1 MAKADAWGA
10 PGGTAFERR
19 EARGDGLAGN
29 TRLIAE
35 PAYRRLLAA
44 EPLLRRSIPAL
55 IILFLVVIAALRVL
69 SLMNERDEVERDTR
83 AILSLAAGQ
92 MASAIAADP
101 NAAST
106 GALDLLENAGRLGAM
121 GRSHVLAITDDAFK
135 IIAVSPLST
144 GWQGRSLDSL
154 VQGGQPL
161 FMFGERAGVM
171 NVSIAGQNWYAAV
184 SLTASRKNAAAVLV
198 PQEAVF
204 DSWRKTVSLN
214 VTLFVLT
221 AGVLIIILYAY
232 FGQAARAQAADRI
245 YLEAHQRIDM
255 ALVRGRCGLWDWDM
269 VRGKMYWS
277 RSMYDMLGYEPCDTM
292 LSFGEV
298 DEIIHPEDGDLFDL
312 ANRIVE
318 REIDHIDQVF
328 RMRHADGQ
336 WVWMRARA
344 QVIDPEA
351 PEIQLIGIAVD
362 VTEQRHLA
370 LRSEAADLR
379 LRTAIENINESFVLW
394 DASEHL
400 IMCNSKF
407 QKDNGLSDRDVMP
420 GAARTALE
428 EHMLAFASERRLANS
443 NGPQGGVTL
452 ERQLA
457 DGRWLQVNELRT
469 RDGGTVSVGS
479 DITQIKLHQE
489 KLVDSE
495 RRLMATI
502 HDLSLARRAEEERAR
517 ELVELNRKYMKETER
532 AEAANRAKSEFLANM
547 SHELRTPLNA
557 IIGFS
562 ELMEQGLFGPLGS
575 PRYEEYATDINGSGK
590 YLLGVINDILDM
602 SKIEAGQFSVDRE
615 EIDLCPL
622 IKETVRVV
630 SLQAAEKSI
639 TVETR
644 IAEFDAALRRPA
656 RDQADR
662 HQPAVERGEV
672 HRTGR
677 PHFGQGAQH
686 LRRVGA
692 DHRGQW
698 LRHPQG
704 SAGQARPA
712 VRAGAEPVFQE
723 PCRIWPRPGHL
734 ALAGRTAGR
743 RAEDP
748 LDRRRR
754 HHRVGAHPG
763 EEGAASGEGSGLKLS
778 FDGGLIYNRPHFHDL
793 SAAKF
798 VDHVLGERHS
808 PAVYVQAKE
817 PSPWPAVE
825 GDPARYVGR
834 IGDEHPDIKI
844 EVRNVL
850 EVPLQHFAITRQADP
865 PAIVDRFV
873 VHELPE
879 LRPILAVQAGDVV
892 AVDIGEI
899 DFGHGNRPIFPQA
912 PAACAAGAG
921 SRGHCMPSSSLPDG
935 R

>member
-19 EARGDGLAGN
+19 TARGDGLAGN

-55 IILFLVVIAALRVL
+55 IIIFLIVIAALRVL
-69 SLMNERDEVERDTR
+69 SLMNERDEVERDVK
-83 AILSLAAGQ
+83 AVLGLAAGQ
-92 MASAIAADP
+92 MANAISADP
-101 NAAST
+101 NAAAG
-106 GALDLLENAGRLGAM
+106 GAIDLLESTSRQGAM
-121 GRSHVLAITDDAFK
+121 GRSHVLVITDSAFK

-154 VQGGQPL
+154 ALDGQPL
-161 FMFGERAGVM
+161 FMFGDRAGVM
-171 NVSIAGQNWYAAV
+171 DVSIGGQDWYAAV
-184 SLTASRKNAAAVLV
+184 SLTRDRKNAAAVLV

-232 FGQAARAQAADRI
+232 FGQASRAQTADRI

-277 RSMYDMLGYEPCDTM
+277 RSMYDMLGYEPCNSM

-298 DEIIHPEDGDLFDL
+298 DDIIHPEDGDLFQL

-394 DASEHL
+394 DAAQRL
-400 IMCNSKF
+400 IMCNSKY

-420 GAARTALE
+420 GAARAVLE
-428 EHMLAFASERRLANS
+428 DRMLAFASERRLANT
-443 NGPQGGVTL
+443 NGPQGGATF
-452 ERQLA
+452 ERQLS

-502 HDLSLARRAEEERAR
+502 HDLSLARRAEEERAK

-575 PRYEEYATDINGSGK
+575 PRYEEYANDINGSGK

-602 SKIEAGQFSVDRE
+602 SKIEAGQFSMDRE

-622 IKETVRVV
+622 IRETVRVI

-644 IAEFDAALRRPA
+644 IADTMTLF
-656 RDQADR
+656 ADR
-662 HQPAVERGEV
+662 RAIKQIAINLLSNAVKFTGQGGHILVRARNTSGALVLTIEDTGCGIPKEALSKL
-672 HRTGR
+672 GR
-677 PHFGQGAQH
+677 PFEQVQNQFSKNHA
-686 LRRVGA
+686 
-692 DHRGQW
+692 
-698 LRHPQG
+698 
-704 SAGQARPA
+704 
-712 VRAGAEPVFQE
+712 
-723 PCRIWPRPGHL
+723 
-734 ALAGRTAGR
+734 
-743 RAEDP
+743 
-748 LDRRRR
+748 
-754 HHRVGAHPG
+754 
-763 EEGAASGEGSGLKLS
+763 GSGLGLAIS
-778 FDGGLIYNRPHFHDL
+778 RSLAELQGGALKIRSTEGVGTIVSVRIPVKKAQRAVK
-793 SAAKF
+793 AA
-798 VDHVLGERHS
+798 
-808 PAVYVQAKE
+808 A
-817 PSPWPAVE
+817 
-825 GDPARYVGR
+825 
-834 IGDEHPDIKI
+834 
-844 EVRNVL
+844 
-850 EVPLQHFAITRQADP
+850 
-865 PAIVDRFV
+865 
-873 VHELPE
+873 
-879 LRPILAVQAGDVV
+879 
-892 AVDIGEI
+892 
-899 DFGHGNRPIFPQA
+899 
-912 PAACAAGAG
+912 
-921 SRGHCMPSSSLPDG
+921 
-935 R
+935 

>member
-19 EARGDGLAGN
+19 EARRDGLAGN
-29 TRLIAE
+29 ARLIAE

-55 IILFLVVIAALRVL
+55 IIVFLLVIAALRFL
-69 SLMNERDEVERDTR
+69 SLMNERDDVERDAK

-92 MASAIAADP
+92 LASSITV
-101 NAAST
+101 NANLTST
-106 GALDLLENAGRLGAM
+106 PGATQDLLEGISRLGAM
-121 GRSHVLAITDDAFK
+121 GRSHVLAATDGAFK
-135 IIAVSPLST
+135 IVAVTPQST
-144 GWQGRSLDSL
+144 GWKGRSLDAIA
-154 VQGGQPL
+154 QGGQPL

-171 NVSIAGQNWYAAV
+171 EVSIGGQDWYAAV
-184 SLTASRKNAAAVLV
+184 SLANARNGAAAALV

-204 DSWRKTVSLN
+204 EAWRKTVSLN

-221 AGVLIIILYAY
+221 AGVLIIVLYAY

-298 DEIIHPEDGDLFDL
+298 DEIIHPEDGDLFQL
-312 ANRIVE
+312 ANRIVA

-394 DASEHL
+394 DSTQRL
-400 IMCNSKF
+400 IMCNSKY
-407 QKDNGLSDRDVMP
+407 QQDNGLSDRDVMP
-420 GAARTALE
+420 GASRAVLE
-428 EHMLAFASERRLANS
+428 ERMLAFASERRLANL
-443 NGPQGGVTL
+443 NGQQGGVTF

-502 HDLSLARRAEEERAR
+502 HDLSLARRAEEERSR

-562 ELMEQGLFGPLGS
+562 ELMEQALFGPLGS

-602 SKIEAGQFSVDRE
+602 SKIEAGQFSMDQE

-622 IKETVRVV
+622 MRETVRVI

-644 IAEFDAALRRPA
+644 IPDSLTLF
-656 RDQADR
+656 ADR
-662 HQPAVERGEV
+662 RAIKQIIINLLSNAVKF
-672 HRTGR
+672 T
-677 PHFGQGAQH
+677 GQGG
-686 LRRVGA
+686 RI
-692 DHRGQW
+692 
-698 LRHPQG
+698 
-704 SAGQARPA
+704 A
-712 VRAGAEPVFQE
+712 VRARNTSSALVLTIEDNGCGIPKEALSKLG
-723 PCRIWPRPGHL
+723 RPFEQVQNQFSKSH
-734 ALAGRTAGR
+734 A
-743 RAEDP
+743 
-748 LDRRRR
+748 
-754 HHRVGAHPG
+754 
-763 EEGAASGEGSGLKLS
+763 GSGLGLAIS
-778 FDGGLIYNRPHFHDL
+778 RSLAELQGGALKIRSTEGIGTIVSVRIPIKKVAQAVR
-793 SAAKF
+793 AA
-798 VDHVLGERHS
+798 
-808 PAVYVQAKE
+808 A
-817 PSPWPAVE
+817 
-825 GDPARYVGR
+825 
-834 IGDEHPDIKI
+834 
-844 EVRNVL
+844 
-850 EVPLQHFAITRQADP
+850 
-865 PAIVDRFV
+865 
-873 VHELPE
+873 
-879 LRPILAVQAGDVV
+879 
-892 AVDIGEI
+892 
-899 DFGHGNRPIFPQA
+899 
-912 PAACAAGAG
+912 
-921 SRGHCMPSSSLPDG
+921 
-935 R
+935 

>member
-10 PGGTAFERR
+10 PEGTAFERR
-19 EARGDGLAGN
+19 KARGDGLAGN

-55 IILFLVVIAALRVL
+55 IIIFLIVIAALRVL
-69 SLMNERDEVERDTR
+69 SLMNERDETERDVK
-83 AILSLAAGQ
+83 AVLGLAAGQ
-92 MASAIAADP
+92 MANAISADP
-101 NAAST
+101 NAAAS
-106 GALDLLENAGRLGAM
+106 GAIDLLESTSRQGAM
-121 GRSHVLAITDDAFK
+121 GRSHVLVITDSAFK

-154 VQGGQPL
+154 VLDGQPL
-161 FMFGERAGVM
+161 FMFGDRAGVM
-171 NVSIAGQNWYAAV
+171 DVSIGGQDWYAAV
-184 SLTASRKNAAAVLV
+184 SLTRDRKNAAAVLV

-232 FGQAARAQAADRI
+232 FGQASRAQTADRI

-277 RSMYDMLGYEPCDTM
+277 RSMYDMLGYEPCNSM

-298 DEIIHPEDGDLFDL
+298 DDIIHPEDGDLFEL
-312 ANRIVE
+312 ANKIVE

-394 DASEHL
+394 DAAQRL
-400 IMCNSKF
+400 IMCNSKY

-420 GAARTALE
+420 GASRAVLE
-428 EHMLAFASERRLANS
+428 ERMLAFASERRLANT
-443 NGPQGGVTL
+443 NGPQGGATF
-452 ERQLA
+452 ERQLS

-575 PRYEEYATDINGSGK
+575 PRYEEYANDINGSGK

-602 SKIEAGQFSVDRE
+602 SKIEAGQFSMDRE

-622 IKETVRVV
+622 IRETVRVI

-644 IAEFDAALRRPA
+644 IADTMTLF
-656 RDQADR
+656 ADR
-662 HQPAVERGEV
+662 RAIKQIAINLLSNAVKFTGQGGHISVRARNTSGALVLTIEDNGCGIPKEALSKL
-672 HRTGR
+672 GR
-677 PHFGQGAQH
+677 PFEQVQNQFSKNHA
-686 LRRVGA
+686 
-692 DHRGQW
+692 
-698 LRHPQG
+698 
-704 SAGQARPA
+704 
-712 VRAGAEPVFQE
+712 
-723 PCRIWPRPGHL
+723 
-734 ALAGRTAGR
+734 
-743 RAEDP
+743 
-748 LDRRRR
+748 
-754 HHRVGAHPG
+754 
-763 EEGAASGEGSGLKLS
+763 GSGLGLAIS
-778 FDGGLIYNRPHFHDL
+778 RSLAELQGGALKIRSTEGVGTIVSVRIPVKK
-793 SAAKF
+793 AA
-798 VDHVLGERHS
+798 
-808 PAVYVQAKE
+808 
-817 PSPWPAVE
+817 PSV
-825 GDPARYVGR
+825 
-834 IGDEHPDIKI
+834 K
-844 EVRNVL
+844 
-850 EVPLQHFAITRQADP
+850 
-865 PAIVDRFV
+865 
-873 VHELPE
+873 
-879 LRPILAVQAGDVV
+879 
-892 AVDIGEI
+892 
-899 DFGHGNRPIFPQA
+899 
-912 PAACAAGAG
+912 AAA
-921 SRGHCMPSSSLPDG
+921 
-935 R
+935 

>member
-10 PGGTAFERR
+10 PGGMAFARR
-19 EARGDGLAGN
+19 ETRSDGLAGN

-35 PAYRRLLAA
+35 PAYKRLLAA

-55 IILFLVVIAALRVL
+55 IIIFLLVIAALRVL
-69 SLMNERDEVERDTR
+69 SLMNERDDVERDAK
-83 AILSLAAGQ
+83 AILTLAAGQ
-92 MASAIAADP
+92 LASSLATTSDTVPGAIQ
-101 NAAST
+101 
-106 GALDLLENAGRLGAM
+106 DLLETTSRQGAM
-121 GRSHVLAITDDAFK
+121 GRSHVLVITDNAFK
-135 IIAVSPLST
+135 ITAVTPRSMP
-144 GWQGRSLDSL
+144 WQGHSLDGL
-154 VQGGQPL
+154 VEGGQPL
-161 FMFGERAGVM
+161 FMFGDRAGVM
-171 NVSIAGQNWYAAV
+171 EVSIGGQDWYAAV
-184 SLTASRKNAAAVLV
+184 SVAKDRKGAAAALV

-204 DSWRKTVSLN
+204 DTWRKTVSLN

-298 DEIIHPEDGDLFDL
+298 DEIIHPEDGDLFEL
-312 ANRIVE
+312 ANKIVA

-344 QVIDPEA
+344 QVMDPEA

-394 DASEHL
+394 DSAQRL
-400 IMCNSKF
+400 IMCNSKY
-407 QKDNGLSDRDVMP
+407 QQDNGLSDRDVMP
-420 GAARTALE
+420 GVTRASLE
-428 EHMLAFASERRLANS
+428 ERMLAFASERRLANA
-443 NGPQGGVTL
+443 NGPQGGATF
-452 ERQLA
+452 ERQLS

-469 RDGGTVSVGS
+469 RDGGIVSVGS

-502 HDLSLARRAEEERAR
+502 HDLSLARRSEEERSS

-575 PRYEEYATDINGSGK
+575 ERYEEYATDINSSGK

-602 SKIEAGQFSVDRE
+602 SKIEAGQFSLDRE
-615 EIDLCPL
+615 QIDLGPL
-622 IKETVRVV
+622 ISETVRVV
-630 SLQAAEKSI
+630 SLQAAQKAI

-644 IAEFDAALRRPA
+644 IADALTLF
-656 RDQADR
+656 ADR
-662 HQPAVERGEV
+662 RAIKQIVINLLSNAVKFTGQGGHISVRARNTSGALVLTIEDNGCGIPKEALGKL
-672 HRTGR
+672 GR
-677 PHFGQGAQH
+677 PFEQVQNQFSKNHA
-686 LRRVGA
+686 
-692 DHRGQW
+692 
-698 LRHPQG
+698 
-704 SAGQARPA
+704 
-712 VRAGAEPVFQE
+712 
-723 PCRIWPRPGHL
+723 
-734 ALAGRTAGR
+734 
-743 RAEDP
+743 
-748 LDRRRR
+748 
-754 HHRVGAHPG
+754 
-763 EEGAASGEGSGLKLS
+763 GSGLGLAIS
-778 FDGGLIYNRPHFHDL
+778 RSLAELQGGALKIR
-793 SAAKF
+793 ST
-798 VDHVLGERHS
+798 
-808 PAVYVQAKE
+808 
-817 PSPWPAVE
+817 E
-825 GDPARYVGR
+825 GVGTIVSVR
-834 IGDEHPDIKI
+834 IPVKK
-844 EVRNVL
+844 
-850 EVPLQHFAITRQADP
+850 
-865 PAIVDRFV
+865 
-873 VHELPE
+873 
-879 LRPILAVQAGDVV
+879 
-892 AVDIGEI
+892 
-899 DFGHGNRPIFPQA
+899 A
-912 PAACAAGAG
+912 PAAVKVAA
-921 SRGHCMPSSSLPDG
+921 
-935 R
+935 

>member
-19 EARGDGLAGN
+19 EARSDGLAGN

-55 IILFLVVIAALRVL
+55 IIIFLLIIAVLRFL
-69 SLMNERDEVERDTR
+69 SLMNERDEIERDAK
-83 AILSLAAGQ
+83 AILALAAGQ
-92 MASAIAADP
+92 LASSIAAD
-101 NAAST
+101 ATMVST
-106 GALDLLENAGRLGAM
+106 PGAIQDLLEGTGRQGAM
-121 GRSHVLAITDDAFK
+121 GRSHVLAITDSAFK
-135 IIAVSPLST
+135 IIAVSPQST
-144 GWQGRSLDSL
+144 HWEGRSLDGV

-161 FMFGERAGVM
+161 FMFGDRAGVM
-171 NVSIAGQNWYAAV
+171 EVSIGGQDWYAAV
-184 SLTASRKNAAAVLV
+184 SLANGRRRAAAAFV

-204 DSWRKTVSLN
+204 DTWRKTVSLN

-298 DEIIHPEDGDLFDL
+298 DEIIHPEDGDLFEL
-312 ANRIVE
+312 ANRIVG

-394 DASEHL
+394 DSSERL
-400 IMCNSKF
+400 IMCNSKY
-407 QKDNGLSDRDVMP
+407 QQDNGLSDRDVMP
-420 GAARTALE
+420 GAPRAVLDER
-428 EHMLAFASERRLANS
+428 MLAFASERRLANT
-443 NGPQGGVTL
+443 NGPQGGVTF

-562 ELMEQGLFGPLGS
+562 ELMERGLFGPLGS

-602 SKIEAGQFSVDRE
+602 SKIEAGQFALDQE
-615 EIDLCPL
+615 QIDLCPL
-622 IKETVRVV
+622 IRETVRVV

-644 IAEFDAALRRPA
+644 IADSLTLFADRRAIKQILINLLSNAVKFTGQGGHISVRARSISSALILTIEDNGCGIPKAALSKL
-656 RDQADR
+656 
-662 HQPAVERGEV
+662 
-672 HRTGR
+672 GR
-677 PHFGQGAQH
+677 PFEQVQNQFSKSHA
-686 LRRVGA
+686 
-692 DHRGQW
+692 
-698 LRHPQG
+698 
-704 SAGQARPA
+704 
-712 VRAGAEPVFQE
+712 
-723 PCRIWPRPGHL
+723 
-734 ALAGRTAGR
+734 
-743 RAEDP
+743 
-748 LDRRRR
+748 
-754 HHRVGAHPG
+754 
-763 EEGAASGEGSGLKLS
+763 GSGLGLAIS
-778 FDGGLIYNRPHFHDL
+778 RSLAELQGGALKIRSTESVGTIVSVRIPIKKATQAVK
-793 SAAKF
+793 AA
-798 VDHVLGERHS
+798 
-808 PAVYVQAKE
+808 A
-817 PSPWPAVE
+817 
-825 GDPARYVGR
+825 
-834 IGDEHPDIKI
+834 
-844 EVRNVL
+844 
-850 EVPLQHFAITRQADP
+850 
-865 PAIVDRFV
+865 
-873 VHELPE
+873 
-879 LRPILAVQAGDVV
+879 
-892 AVDIGEI
+892 
-899 DFGHGNRPIFPQA
+899 
-912 PAACAAGAG
+912 
-921 SRGHCMPSSSLPDG
+921 
-935 R
+935 